1 MLVELEVHNPKVESE
16 LSVHGTDFFHVGC
29 GPISQRREIETER
42 HLLRCACGL
51 EVSFEKH
58 GAASSTIIDVTI
70 DDQPRDLPTGSY
82 SSAPEATVRIVSRA
96 TA

>member
-16 LSVHGTDFFHVGC
+16 LSVHGTEFFHIGC
-29 GPISQRREIETER
+29 GPVSQRREMETDG
-42 HLLRCACGL
+42 HLLSCACGV
-51 EVSFEKH
+51 EVWFEKN

-70 DDQPRDLPTGSY
+70 DDQPRDLPSGSY